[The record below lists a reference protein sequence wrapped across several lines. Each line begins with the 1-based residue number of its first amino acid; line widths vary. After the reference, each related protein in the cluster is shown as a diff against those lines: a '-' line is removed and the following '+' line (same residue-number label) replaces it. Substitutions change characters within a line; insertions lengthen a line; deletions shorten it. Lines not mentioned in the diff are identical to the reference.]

1 MLELDPL
8 LRDKVRNLG
17 QMLGQSIAADS
28 GEEIYELIERIR
40 SLSKLA
46 HNGTE
51 EQKAEL
57 ISQLKALKDEELV
70 PVARGF
76 SQFLNLANIAEQQHS
91 LSWRRQEN
99 DEASVDC
106 ILEGVLDRL
115 KDRELNKE
123 LSNIDIELVLTAHPT
138 EIIRRT
144 LIKKYDEMVAILQ
157 ILDDIREDHPRRED
171 YHNQLNALIAEIW
184 RSDEIRQQ
192 RPSPVDEAK
201 WGFAVIEN
209 SLWQAIPNLMR
220 ELDETLAERGEA
232 ALPLDAC
239 PIHFASWMGGDR
251 DGNPNVT
258 ADVTE
263 EVLYLARWMA
273 ADLYLRDLENLSGH
287 LSMVKGTKALYD
299 FVGDC
304 NEPYR
309 ECINL
314 LKKQLLNTKAWAAE
328 SARLKSCS
336 SLPHMTAVEE
346 FLNPL
351 LLCYDSLC
359 ETGMESIANRD
370 LLDVIRRIACFGL
383 NLTRLD
389 IRQESTRHSQVIAEL
404 CEFYQLG
411 DYLSW
416 SEEKKQEYLIS
427 ELNNHRPLL
436 PTQATQ
442 CQLKKP
448 EKTTSSGSNLGGN
461 TVYWQA
467 SDEANEVLRT
477 MKVIAQHGKHSIAN
491 YIISMA
497 GEPSDILSVALLLK
511 ASGVNRKLPIVPLFE
526 TLDDLQ
532 FASERMEK
540 LFSLPWYQEYCNHKQ
555 QVMIGYSDSAKDA
568 GNMAAAWAQYKTQEE
583 LVECAAQNKVELT
596 LFHGRGGTVGR
607 GGGPAQSAILAQP
620 PHSVKGRL
628 RVTEQGE
635 MIRFKFGFPRVAQ
648 RSLRIYISAV
658 LEATLLP
665 PKAPEKQWREL
676 MEKMAQAS
684 VRSYRATVRENPDF
698 VEYFRSVTPEQEL
711 GKLSLGSRPARRG
724 GAGGIESLRAIP
736 WIFAWMQIRLM
747 VPAWLGADEA
757 LVQAITNTSDSEV
770 HMSSGENNTVEVL
783 RDMYQQ
789 WPFFSTYMDMLNMI
803 VGKADIDIAAYYEK
817 QLVKPELQTIGIEL
831 RTRLEGIQKSL
842 DTVMRKDQLVEMADQ
857 DKIQTKNMILR
868 ATYTDPL
875 HYLQAELLQRS
886 RTAKDD
892 PEADKALMVS
902 MAGIAAG
909 MRNTG

>member
-17 QMLGQSIAADS
+17 QMLGHTIAIDC
-28 GEEIYELIERIR
+28 GDEIYQLIERIR
-40 SLSKLA
+40 CLSKLA
-46 HNGTE
+46 HNGSD

-57 ISQLKALKDEELV
+57 ISLLKALKDEELV

-76 SQFLNLANIAEQQHS
+76 SQFLNLTNIAEQQHS

-99 DEASVDC
+99 EEASVEG
-106 ILEGVLDRL
+106 ILDGVLDRL
-115 KDRELNKE
+115 KGHELNKE

-171 YHNQLNALIAEIW
+171 YHKQLNALIAEIW

-220 ELDETLAERGEA
+220 ELDETLIARGETS
-232 ALPLDAC
+232 LPLDAC

-258 ADVTE
+258 ADVTA

-287 LSMVKGTKALYD
+287 LSMVEGSQALYEL
-299 FVGDC
+299 VGEC

-328 SARLKSCS
+328 SARLKSAS
-336 SLPHMTAVEE
+336 SLPHMTEVEE
-346 FLNPL
+346 LLNPL
-351 LLCYDSLC
+351 LLCYSSLC

-404 CEFYQLG
+404 CDFYQLG
-411 DYLSW
+411 DYGSW
-416 SEEKKQEYLIS
+416 SEEKKQEFLIA

-436 PTQATQ
+436 PAQAKQ
-442 CQLKKP
+442 CDIDSP
-448 EKTTSSGSNLGGN
+448 SA
-461 TVYWQA
+461 VDFWQA
-467 SDEANEVLRT
+467 SEEANEVLRT
-477 MKVIAQHGKHSIAN
+477 MKVIAQHGESSISN

-497 GEPSDILSVALLLK
+497 SEPSDILSVALLLK
-511 ASGVNRKLPIVPLFE
+511 ACGVNRKLPIVPLFE

-532 FASERMEK
+532 HASERMDK
-540 LFSLPWYQEYCNHKQ
+540 LFSLPWYQDYCNHKQ

-583 LVECAAQNKVELT
+583 LVACAAQHNVELT

-635 MIRFKFGFPRVAQ
+635 MIRFKFGFPRVAH

-665 PKAPEKQWREL
+665 PKAPEKKWREL
-676 MEKMAQAS
+676 MENMAQAS
-684 VRSYRATVRENPDF
+684 VKSYRATVRENPDF

-711 GKLSLGSRPARRG
+711 GKLSLGSRPARRKG
-724 GAGGIESLRAIP
+724 SGGIESLRAIP
-736 WIFAWMQIRLM
+736 WIFAWMQIRMM

-757 LVQAITNTSDSEV
+757 LAKTIKQAENSD
-770 HMSSGENNTVEVL
+770 HAADNNTVELL

-789 WPFFSTYMDMLNMI
+789 WPFFATYIDMLKMI
-803 VGKADIDIAAYYEK
+803 IGKTDIDIAAYYEK
-817 QLVKPELQTIGIEL
+817 QLVKPQLQTIGSEL
-831 RTRLEGIQKSL
+831 RTRLQGIQQSL
-842 DTVMRKDQLVEMADQ
+842 DTIKRKESQVEMTDQ
-857 DKIQTKNMILR
+857 DKIQSKNMILR

-886 RTAKDD
+886 RTEEED